1 MRATGPNCLLTLA
14 LVAGAA
20 GPSARQDELSPTPR
34 IDVGLSR
41 ENLRR
46 IGVAFHRFH
55 DAARSLPIDLAA
67 ADGKPLLSWR
77 VVILPHLGEEEL
89 YKQFKL
95 DEPWDSAHNRKLIAK
110 RPRVYV
116 PFRVTAREGETFYQV
131 FKGKDTLFA
140 PGKLTRIPADVTD
153 GTSNTG
159 LVYEAGEPVI
169 WTRPVDLHFDDD
181 KPLPK
186 LGGMFGGEC
195 GVVLCDGRVVRLRK
209 NANDEHVRRLIM
221 PTDGYVV
228 SDEIFID

>member
-1 MRATGPNCLLTLA
+1 
-14 LVAGAA
+14 
-20 GPSARQDELSPTPR
+20 
-34 IDVGLSR
+34 
-41 ENLRR
+41 
-46 IGVAFHRFH
+46 
-55 DAARSLPIDLAA
+55 LPIDLAA

-95 DEPWDSAHNRKLIAK
+95 NEPWDSAHNRKLIAK
-110 RPRVYV
+110 RPRVYA

-131 FKGKDTLFA
+131 FKGKDTLFP
-140 PGKLTRIPADVTD
+140 PGKLMRIADITD
-153 GTSNTG
+153 GSSNTG
-159 LVYEAGEPVI
+159 LIFEAGEPVV
-169 WTRPVDLHFDDD
+169 WTKPADLHFDDE

-195 GVVLCDGRVVRLRK
+195 GVVLCDGRVERLRK

-221 PTDGYVV
+221 PNDGYVV